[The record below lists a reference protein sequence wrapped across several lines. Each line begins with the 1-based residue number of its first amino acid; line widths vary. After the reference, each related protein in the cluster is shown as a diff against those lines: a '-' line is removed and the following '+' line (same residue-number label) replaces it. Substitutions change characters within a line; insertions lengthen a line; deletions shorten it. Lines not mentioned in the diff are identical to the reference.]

1 MSQNCD
7 FARRSQSQ
15 TQIAA
20 SEASEPK
27 PPGMTHSTMSGCV
40 SGNVQQK
47 ISVACEK
54 PAELLGQGHGTQV
67 RELSLHLPS
76 MNGEGDLSQPNS
88 AGTKRDRTQHEIE
101 ERRQTAV
108 KRLSLMDALRP
119 MQRDALKCMEGTENN
134 VIIIMP
140 TGSGKTTLIWT
151 FKKFN
156 QCSIVFAPYKLLVDQ
171 LTELLSKHAT
181 TFSYPFD
188 DGCDY
193 SGILFTAD
201 FIVMP
206 YEAVHTAVELVTALH
221 HLKRMGPIW
230 FDEVRNN
237 GMLVITE
244 CVVCN
249 LRVITWND
257 NV

>member
-7 FARRSQSQ
+7 LARRSQSQ
-15 TQIAA
+15 TQIVP

-27 PPGMTHSTMSGCV
+27 PPGMTHSTMSGCEG
-40 SGNVQQK
+40 GNDQQK
-47 ISVACEK
+47 MTVACEK

-67 RELSLHLPS
+67 RELSMHLPS
-76 MNGEGDLSQPNS
+76 MNGEG
-88 AGTKRDRTQHEIE
+88 AGIKRDRTLHEIE

-181 TFSYPFD
+181 TFSFPFD

-193 SGILFTAD
+193 SAILFTAD

-206 YEAVHTAVELVTALH
+206 YEAVHSAVEVVTALH
-221 HLKRMGPIW
+221 RLQRIGPIW
-230 FDEVRNN
+230 LDEVSNN

-244 CVVCN
+244 CV
-249 LRVITWND
+249 LYIIEEL
-257 NV
+257 